1 MMFLLEIP
9 ILELDEEDEDVFH
22 ESFAWIN
29 PHQISSVVLGM
40 SKKQC
45 VVTMTN
51 QEWFSVSLPV
61 VQFEKLVNEFIEESL
76 ITKIYK
82 NKKDK
87 Q

>member
-1 MMFLLEIP
+1 
-9 ILELDEEDEDVFH
+9 
-22 ESFAWIN
+22 
-29 PHQISSVVLGM
+29 
-40 SKKQC
+40 
-45 VVTMTN
+45 
-51 QEWFSVSLPV
+51 